1 MRLVTASLIG
11 LLTASPL
18 LAQEPQ
24 EPATAEREHV
34 VRAGETL
41 WDIAARYFS
50 NPRQWQAIYRANQ
63 SVVSNPH
70 WIYPNEVLVIPDVR
84 GGAGAV
90 GAEPLGVATNGV
102 EVAGRPAAQQA
113 AQRPAAQRPEGP
125 NRSLFYRPPPVRPQD
140 GGATVLSEPGS
151 TIVPVKVGE
160 FLSAPYVLDPAG
172 LDVRGVFLHAIR
184 DDMSGPGGAVSAH
197 PQDRVYVAYG
207 PGPRPSV
214 GDRFAVV
221 NVGREVDESV
231 GIDHIIEPRGI
242 IRILALADDAME
254 GRIETQFGPIYP
266 DQLLVPVAMFPDFR
280 AERAE
285 EIDRGYDLQGRIL
298 AFADDQPLYGPTEMG
313 FLTLGMAEGVKEGD
327 VFHAYLPARET
338 DDPDAPFELRPSED
352 TTLPPE
358 VVAELRVVRV
368 VGSHATVTVD
378 QVFLSQLAEDLPV
391 VRVRRMP

>member
-24 EPATAEREHV
+24 EPVTAEREHV

-84 GGAGAV
+84 GGPGGIAS
-90 GAEPLGVATNGV
+90 EPLGVAANGE
-102 EVAGRPAAQQA
+102 EVAGRRPAAQQRPV
-113 AQRPAAQRPEGP
+113 AQQPEGP
-125 NRSLFYRPPPVRPQD
+125 NRSVFYRPPPVRSQD
-140 GGATVLSEPGS
+140 GGATILSEPGS
-151 TIVPVKVGE
+151 TIVPVELGE
-160 FLSAPYVLDPAG
+160 FLSAPYVLDPEG
-172 LDVRGVFLHAIR
+172 LDVRGVFLHSIR
-184 DDMSGPGGAVSAH
+184 DDLSGPGGAVSAH

-214 GDRFAVV
+214 GDRLAVV
-221 NVGREVDESV
+221 NVGRELDESA

-242 IRILALADDAME
+242 IRILDTASDAME
-254 GRIETQFGPIYP
+254 GRIEAQFGPIYP
-266 DQLLVPVAMFPDFR
+266 DQLLVPVAMFPDFQ

-285 EIDRGYDLQGRIL
+285 AIDRGYDLQGRIL
-298 AFADDQPLYGPTEMG
+298 AFADDQPLYGPAEMG
-313 FLTLGMAEGVKEGD
+313 FLTLGGADGVKEGD
-327 VFHAYLPARET
+327 VFHAYLPPRET
-338 DDPDAPFELRPSED
+338 DDPDAPVELRRSGD

-368 VGSHATVTVD
+368 AGRYATVAVD

>member
-18 LAQEPQ
+18 LAQEPV
-24 EPATAEREHV
+24 TAEREHV
-34 VRAGETL
+34 VRVGDTL
-41 WDIAARYFS
+41 WDLAGRYFS
-50 NPRQWQAIYRANQ
+50 NPRQWPSIYQANR
-63 SVVSNPH
+63 SVVENPH
-70 WIYPNEVLVIPDVR
+70 WIYPQEVLVIPGIAGER
-84 GGAGAV
+84 GSQRAIA
-90 GAEPLGVATNGV
+90 
-102 EVAGRPAAQQA
+102 RPAEQPG
-113 AQRPAAQRPEGP
+113 RT
-125 NRSLFYRPPPVRPQD
+125 LFYRPGPSRSQD
-140 GGATVLSEPGS
+140 SDATILSEPGS
-151 TIVPVKVGE
+151 EVVPVKVGE
-160 FLSAPYVLDPAG
+160 FLSAPYVLDPEA

-184 DDMSGPGGAVSAH
+184 DDLSGPGGAVSAH

-207 PGPRPSV
+207 AGPRPSV
-214 GDRFAVV
+214 GDRLAVV
-221 NVGREVDESV
+221 NVGREMHESA

-242 IRILALADDAME
+242 IRILDTGSDVME

-266 DQLLVPVAMFPDFR
+266 DQVLVPVAMFPDFQ

-313 FLTLGMAEGVKEGD
+313 FLTLGVADGVKEGD
-327 VFHAYLPARET
+327 IFHAYLPARET
-338 DDPDAPFELRPSED
+338 DDPDAPFELRPSVD

-368 VGSHATVTVD
+368 VGRYATVAVD